1 MANTEAKVVSMVSG
15 KGGVGKSTLSVGLG
29 MAFASVGKKV
39 LLLEFDTGL
48 RGVDIMLG
56 ITEQIVYDLGDLLE
70 GRCNINSAIIP
81 SPHYAN
87 LFAIVAPLSL
97 QESMRMEDVRLLLS
111 GLRPHFDIILMDTP
125 AGIGSSLQ
133 IAALSDLSLIVATP
147 DPVCVRDGNRVALA
161 FAERY
166 YRNHRLVI
174 NRVDRSLM
182 KKHILNDLDEV
193 IDGVGSQLIGVLP
206 EDDVLQL
213 ATAKGGLLPQ
223 KSMIFR
229 VCRAIALRITGE
241 YLPLLIY

>member
-1 MANTEAKVVSMVSG
+1 MANTEAKVVAMVSG

-39 LLLEFDTGL
+39 LLVEFDTGL

-97 QESMRMEDVRLLLS
+97 QESMRMEDVSLLLS
-111 GLRPHFDIILMDTP
+111 GLRPHFDIILLDTP
-125 AGIGSSLQ
+125 AGIGSSLR
-133 IAALSDLSLIVATP
+133 ISALSDLSLIVATP
-147 DPVCVRDGNRVALA
+147 DPICVRDGNRVALA
-161 FAERY
+161 FAERH

-213 ATAKGGLLPQ
+213 ATAKGGSLPQ

-229 VCRAIALRITGE
+229 ICRAIALRITGE